1 MFKTLDSPRDLP
13 FKMNALFIALLTS
26 LARASDVN
34 ADVAFRLQS
43 VAHAV

>member
-13 FKMNALFIALLTS
+13 LKMNALFIALLIS
-26 LARASDVN
+26 LARSSDVD
-34 ADVAFRLQS
+34 AAVAFRLQS